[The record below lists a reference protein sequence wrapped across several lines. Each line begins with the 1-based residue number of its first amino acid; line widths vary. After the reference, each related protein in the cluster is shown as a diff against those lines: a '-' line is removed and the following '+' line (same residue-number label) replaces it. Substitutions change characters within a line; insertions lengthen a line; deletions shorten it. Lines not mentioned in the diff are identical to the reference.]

1 MKRIFLVF
9 IMLLFAACAHGGS
22 QGAVAGEAGGMP
34 EWGMAAEKAHPRL
47 LMADADMKMLRKNI
61 RRNRDIR
68 LLHQSLLAHADFC
81 VDDTLQ
87 ITYTFDASGRRIL
100 DQSRYALE
108 RIFFCAYAWRMTGK
122 DKYLAQVEEDILT
135 ICAFP
140 DWNTKHFLDTAE
152 MALAVAL
159 GLDWC
164 YCGLPASVR
173 DEAAATLELLALSKF
188 RGQWFASQK
197 TNWNQVCYCGL
208 AAAAIAVYERY
219 PELCSELLTAAVTD
233 NKKAMEMYGP
243 DGAYPE
249 GYVYW
254 SYGTGFETMLLEML
268 TETFGTD
275 AGLSESPGFM
285 HTGDFMKYL
294 VGTSGKTFNYY
305 DSDEETWPL
314 YAMWWFAAR
323 LSRPD
328 LLLSEIALLREGKYL
343 EEGDGKRFAVF
354 AACMASKFALPRKI
368 IPATGAAL
376 WSGDGLNPVVLIRT
390 GWDGSPDGRYLAFKG
405 GKARNNHGHMDSG
418 SFVFDAFGL
427 RWACDLGT
435 QEYAPMENS
444 ITARGGNLWNMSQGS
459 LRWDVFRFSNFAH
472 NTLTVNSQKH
482 YAKGDARIV
491 EIIDT
496 DKAKGGIIDMTP
508 VFPGQLD
515 SASRKIMLLDSDSL
529 LVSDYVAALSDA
541 PADIEWRMVTDATAT
556 VTENGILLEQGGYS
570 MLLSAA
576 SNDPAIRP
584 AYRIWPA
591 VGPGEWDDP
600 NPGKSIVGYS
610 LTLPAGASC
619 TVTVS
624 LRPL

>member
-1 MKRIFLVF
+1 MRKIALIIIGLTVC
-9 IMLLFAACAHGGS
+9 LAAFGQDFDSAMD
-22 QGAVAGEAGGMP
+22 V
-34 EWGMAAEKAHPRL
+34 AHPRL
-47 LMADADMKMLRKNI
+47 LMKDADIPLLKKNI
-61 RRNRDIR
+61 RRNKDVR
-68 LLHQSLLAHADFC
+68 LLHKSIITHADEC
-81 VDDTLQ
+81 VDDTVQ

-100 DQSRYALE
+100 EQSRHTLE

-122 DKYLAQVEEDILT
+122 DKYLAQVKEDILT
-135 ICAFP
+135 VCAFP
-140 DWNTKHFLDTAE
+140 DWNTNHFLDTAE
-152 MALAVAL
+152 MAFAVAI
-159 GLDWC
+159 GFDWC
-164 YCGLPASVR
+164 YGALPADVR
-173 DEAAATLELLALSKF
+173 DEAAATLERLALSQF
-188 RGQWFASQK
+188 RGQWFATQK

-219 PELCSELLTAAVTD
+219 PGLCGELLSAAVVD
-233 NKKAMEMYGP
+233 NRKAMEMYGP

-254 SYGTGFETMLLEML
+254 SYGTGFETILLEML

-275 AGLSESPGFM
+275 AGLSDSPGFM
-285 HTGDFMKYL
+285 HTGDFMKYMA
-294 VGTSGKTFNYY
+294 GTSGKTFNYY
-305 DSDEETWPL
+305 DSDEEPCPL
-314 YAMWWFAAR
+314 YAMWWFAAK

-328 LLLSEIALLREGKYL
+328 LLPGEIALIREGKYL
-343 EEGDGKRFAVF
+343 PEGDGRRFAVF

-482 YAKGDARIV
+482 FTKGDARIV
-491 EIIDT
+491 DVMDT
-496 DKAKGGIIDMTP
+496 DATRGGTIDMTP
-508 VFPGQLD
+508 VFAGQLS
-515 SASRKIMLLDSDSL
+515 SARRTLLLLDGDSLRVSDS
-529 LVSDYVAALSDA
+529 VAALDDK
-541 PADIEWRMVTDATAT
+541 PADIEWRMVTDASPAITDS
-556 VTENGILLEQGGYS
+556 GIILEQGGYR

-576 SNDPAIRP
+576 SDDPSIRP

-591 VGPGEWDDP
+591 AGPGEWDDP

-610 LTLPAGASC
+610 ASLPEGGACTIRVTLKPIN
-619 TVTVS
+619 
-624 LRPL
+624 